1 MELLEAWAASAGAEA
16 LVPEVAEVIGSA
28 KTTADGRADGVAW
41 LATGVVEPGRAA
53 SDLLPDLLECL
64 AVGSGDKAAEVGG
77 CRLQF
82 MFWAHSKSLG
92 CGDAVGCRVHEIMLY
107 LRVRC
112 SAVESLAVLA
122 TQLSATLVQPP

>member
-1 MELLEAWAASAGAEA
+1 MQVRGAVVELLDAWAASAGAEA

-53 SDLLPDLLECL
+53 SDLLPDLLKCL

-82 MFWAHSKSLG
+82 MF
-92 CGDAVGCRVHEIMLY
+92 
-107 LRVRC
+107 
-112 SAVESLAVLA
+112 
-122 TQLSATLVQPP
+122 